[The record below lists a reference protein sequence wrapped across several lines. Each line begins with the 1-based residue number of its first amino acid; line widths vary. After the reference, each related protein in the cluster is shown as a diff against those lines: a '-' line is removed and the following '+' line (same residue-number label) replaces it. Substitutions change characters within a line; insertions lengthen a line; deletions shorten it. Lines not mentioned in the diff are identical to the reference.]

1 MPGNEKSKG
10 DSGMVTYTL
19 QENTMIFTFQDD
31 INFETVRQLETKVRE
46 LHIPEQLSQL
56 VIDLQEVRFIDST
69 GVGFLI
75 SWIHPLI
82 SRHQVK
88 IVNSSLPVKNILQ
101 ICKLDTL
108 VEIA

>member
-1 MPGNEKSKG
+1 MI
-10 DSGMVTYTL
+10 TYSVQTDQIL
-19 QENTMIFTFQDD
+19 FTFKED
-31 INFETVRQLETKVRE
+31 INFETVRQIEIKVRE
-46 LHIPEQLSQL
+46 IKIPEQPTKL
-56 VIDLQEVRFIDST
+56 VIDLEQVRFIDST

-82 SRHQVK
+82 SRYQ
-88 IVNSSLPVKNILQ
+88 IRIINSSLPVKNILQ

>member
-1 MPGNEKSKG
+1 
-10 DSGMVTYTL
+10 
-19 QENTMIFTFQDD
+19 MITCDVQNKQIVCTFHED
-31 INFETVRQLETKVRE
+31 INFETVRQIETKVRE
-46 LHIPEQLSQL
+46 FVLPKQPSEL
-56 VIDLQEVRFIDST
+56 VIDLAHVRFIDST

-82 SRHQVK
+82 SHYQ
-88 IVNSSLPVKNILQ
+88 IQMINSSLPVKNILQ